1 MRLNLVW
8 NPPVASPF
16 IPPFSFL
23 LLNVHFWTPLNTL
36 WYWARRNVSFPKA
49 SYQTISLTNMRQKN
63 LSIEGCCWLM
73 ISEAFSKPTYSIN
86 QEKFCENRSN
96 KKQINEKSNWI
107 QIQSEEQ
114 SVYGLLGKVQ
124 GEKPCWRHGVMDR
137 VRPALTPPHPRTYI
151 PYPYWHTH
159 TILWQAWRARKIL
172 NKVCNKNGGERKN
185 SVLG

>member
-1 MRLNLVW
+1 
-8 NPPVASPF
+8 
-16 IPPFSFL
+16 
-23 LLNVHFWTPLNTL
+23 
-36 WYWARRNVSFPKA
+36 
-49 SYQTISLTNMRQKN
+49 
-63 LSIEGCCWLM
+63 M

-137 VRPALTPPHPRTYI
+137 VWPALTPPHPRT
-151 PYPYWHTH
+151 HTTELQNVNFLHGAKSSDQILPH
-159 TILWQAWRARKIL
+159 T
-172 NKVCNKNGGERKN
+172 
-185 SVLG
+185 